1 MPRLNDSMPLAVDSS
16 AVPPRTKPSS
26 YPEPFFS
33 RMLNREK
40 RALGDPFGLK
50 NFGVNLT
57 RLFPGGESALL
68 HRHSKQDEFIYIL
81 QGEPTLVTDAGE
93 IALRPGM
100 CGGFPAAGLAH
111 QLVNRTALDVL
122 YLEIGDRTAGDEG
135 FYPVDD
141 LQASLD
147 AAGKW
152 VFARKDGT
160 PY

>member
-1 MPRLNDSMPLAVDSS
+1 MPAKSLCG
-16 AVPPRTKPSS
+16 
-26 YPEPFFS
+26 
-33 RMLNREK
+33 
-40 RALGDPFGLK
+40 RAC
-50 NFGVNLT
+50 V
-57 RLFPGGESALL
+57 R
-68 HRHSKQDEFIYIL
+68 
-81 QGEPTLVTDAGE
+81 
-93 IALRPGM
+93 
-100 CGGFPAAGLAH
+100 GFPAAGLAH

-135 FYPVDD
+135 SHPVHD

>member
-1 MPRLNDSMPLAVDSS
+1 
-16 AVPPRTKPSS
+16 
-26 YPEPFFS
+26 
-33 RMLNREK
+33 MLKREK

-57 RLFPGGESALL
+57 RLFPGGESPSYTGTASRTSSSTSCKASRPWSPMPAKSLCGRACVGDFPRQAWRTSSSTAPL
-68 HRHSKQDEFIYIL
+68 STSCIL
-81 QGEPTLVTDAGE
+81 KSA
-93 IALRPGM
+93 
-100 CGGFPAAGLAH
+100 
-111 QLVNRTALDVL
+111 TALPAT
-122 YLEIGDRTAGDEG
+122 RA

-160 PY
+160 LY